1 MLQGRKTSTNKKA
14 VQIYAVFFM
23 GKLKI
28 AGNIKAIQPGGM
40 EQVKGG
46 VCRYLD
52 LMAKQVQDA
61 VENFTES
68 SAKELFL
75 GTLGR
80 NYKLVS
86 GE

>member
-1 MLQGRKTSTNKKA
+1 M
-14 VQIYAVFFM
+14 
-23 GKLKI
+23 
-28 AGNIKAIQPGGM
+28 
-40 EQVKGG
+40 KGG

-80 NYKLVS
+80 TYKLVS

>member
-1 MLQGRKTSTNKKA
+1 MRWWDWPEE
-14 VQIYAVFFM
+14 
-23 GKLKI
+23 KI